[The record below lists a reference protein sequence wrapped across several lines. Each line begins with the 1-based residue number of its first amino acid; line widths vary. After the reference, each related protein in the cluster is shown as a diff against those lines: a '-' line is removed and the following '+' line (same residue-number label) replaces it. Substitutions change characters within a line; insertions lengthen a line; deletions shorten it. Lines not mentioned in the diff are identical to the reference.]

1 MYTSYIG
8 QKFLD
13 IYNRRTDNSYSA
25 AEFFGRVIFPLFF
38 DDVRHLMHVSNSPF
52 FQTPSEKDLKQ
63 SALSKSAYQYQ
74 RLKQKISLVAE
85 AATENADASI
95 YVGFAANGPDQTTA
109 GQVSNLQWKI
119 TSDELYASWI
129 GNALA
134 IRVEGSQCLLLDSE
148 SVLWH
153 LFEGWQV
160 YRSYMQPVKT
170 MEGRQIETWNGYWL
184 AKGDLNKAVS
194 PPQKNGKLDTYPWV
208 EVIAKLL
215 QWHVGEVLP
224 AYIFSLG
231 QTNTTY
237 GFINLHLP
245 QLRRLSEARYAIKK
259 TLLSAVDDSDNF
271 FWEHYEPELSLRDV
285 CQLGEIGLR
294 GLRPKDYGRMME
306 EGFSNVKINDK
317 NRYIFS
323 NIQTWILAMLNNK
336 SDLQKL
342 AADLATELVASE
354 ASGSGK
360 DRGKTS
366 DTAETKALF
375 EAKGLTNFITALTDF
390 LEKRSAASDV
400 CRSVVNQSIRIPGEQ
415 FPLFK
420 ALLRFEY
427 VFLKNNK

>member
-13 IYNRRTDNSYSA
+13 IYNRRMNSAYTA
-25 AEFFGRVIFPLFF
+25 VEFFDTVMFPLFF
-38 DDVRHLMHVSNSPF
+38 DDARHLMHVSNSPF
-52 FQTPSEKDLKQ
+52 FQTPPEKELKQ

-74 RLKQKISLVAE
+74 KLKQKISLVAE

-109 GQVSNLQWKI
+109 GQVSNLRWKI

-134 IRVEGSQCLLLDSE
+134 ARVEGSQCLLLDSE
-148 SVLWH
+148 PALWH
-153 LFEGWQV
+153 LFQGWQV
-160 YRSYMQPVKT
+160 YRKYMEPLKT

-184 AKGDLNKAVS
+184 AKGELNKPPE
-194 PPQKNGKLDTYPWV
+194 PPQKGGKIDTYPWV
-208 EVIAKLL
+208 EAIAKLL
-215 QWHVGEVLP
+215 QWHAGDVLP

-245 QLRRLSEARYAIKK
+245 QLRRLTEARHAIKK
-259 TLLSAVDDSDNF
+259 TLLSTADESDAF

-285 CQLGEIGLR
+285 CQLGEVGLR

-306 EGFSNVKINDK
+306 EGLSTLKINDK
-317 NRYIFS
+317 NRHTFS
-323 NIQTWILAMLNNK
+323 NIQTWIIAMLNNK

-342 AADLATELVASE
+342 AADLATELVAAE
-354 ASGSGK
+354 LSGTSK
-360 DRGKTS
+360 ERGKTS
-366 DTAETKALF
+366 DAAETKALF
-375 EAKGLTNFITALTDF
+375 EAKGVTNFIIGLTDF
-390 LEKRSAASDV
+390 LEKHSAAANV

-427 VFLKNNK
+427 VFLKSNK